1 MNTEIEAAQPAT
13 QLGPRPQE
21 FCLQLSSTRRGAR
34 LARRLAV
41 QQLDDWGMPYGSD
54 ASETAALLVAELASN
69 VVRHC
74 GNVGRDF
81 RLRLAWEA
89 GAGAGTLRVEVSDAC
104 ADRPLPQQTRPEA
117 DGTEQPA
124 DSGYGLLLLD
134 ALADRWGVRQR
145 DAIVK
150 TVWAEFSV
158 SRRRRRGCGE
168 CSAVGC

>member
-13 QLGPRPQE
+13 TQHGPGLPE
-21 FCLQLSSTRRGAR
+21 FSLQLSSTRRGAR

-41 QQLDDWGMPYGSD
+41 QQLDDWGIPYGSD

-74 GNVGRDF
+74 GNIGRDF
-81 RLRLAWEA
+81 RLRLTWEA
-89 GAGAGTLRVEVSDAC
+89 GAGADTFRVEVSDAC
-104 ADRPLPQQTRPEA
+104 ADRPLPQQSRPEQ
-117 DGTEQPA
+117 DGTDPPA
-124 DSGYGLLLLD
+124 ESGYGLLLLD

-150 TVWAEFSV
+150 TVWAEFSLPLSV
-158 SRRRRRGCGE
+158 AGRG
-168 CSAVGC
+168 

>member
-13 QLGPRPQE
+13 QHGPHLQE
-21 FCLQLSSTRRGAR
+21 FSLQLSSTRRSAR

-41 QQLDDWGMPYGSD
+41 QQLDDWGMSYSSD

-81 RLRLAWEA
+81 RLRLVWAA
-89 GAGAGTLRVEVSDAC
+89 GDGADAVRVEVSDAC
-104 ADRPLPQQTRPEA
+104 ADRPLPQQTRPEQ
-117 DGTEQPA
+117 DGTDPPVE
-124 DSGYGLLLLD
+124 SGYGLLILD

-158 SRRRRRGCGE
+158 SQRRRARMT
-168 CSAVGC
+168 